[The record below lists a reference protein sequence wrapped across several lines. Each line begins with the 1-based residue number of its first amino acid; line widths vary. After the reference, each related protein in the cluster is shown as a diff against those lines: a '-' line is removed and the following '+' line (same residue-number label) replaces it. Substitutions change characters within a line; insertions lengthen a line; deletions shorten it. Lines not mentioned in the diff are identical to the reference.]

1 MYIYLSITMN
11 RTCSGYLRLLNR
23 INPQLFDVTL
33 RDGIQAA
40 SVDVYTTSKKKD
52 VFHTI
57 MNNHKPSKIEV
68 GSLVS
73 PKVLPIMSDSMEM
86 YQYTSSMLQREYT
99 ESGVN
104 TKPFLLIPNK
114 KSLQTALE
122 NDVYGISLITSVSDA
137 FQQKNVKMSL
147 IQTKL
152 ALYDMCYTAR
162 LKMPE
167 IYIKLYISC
176 INECPIQGK
185 MSDDDII
192 REIMSYNDNR
202 FSELCLSD
210 TCGTL
215 SYNSFKYIVDVL
227 MAYGMDM
234 SRLSLHLHVSD
245 DNRRNATSI
254 LFYCF
259 EKGINKFD
267 VSLLESGG
275 CSVTMGK
282 NVKPNLTYELFQTTL
297 YNYITWKN
305 REYSDV

>member
-1 MYIYLSITMN
+1 MN
-11 RTCSGYLRLLNR
+11 RTCSGYMRLLKQ

-40 SVDVYTTSKKKD
+40 SVDIYTTLKKKE
-52 VFHTI
+52 VFHNI
-57 MNNHKPSKIEV
+57 MNNFKPSRLEV

-73 PKVLPIMSDSMEM
+73 PKVLPIMSDSLEL
-86 YQYTSSMLQREYT
+86 YKYTSSRLQVEYADI
-99 ESGVN
+99 N
-104 TKPFLLIPNK
+104 TKPFLLVPNK
-114 KSLQTALE
+114 KSLKTALE
-122 NDVYGISLITSVSDA
+122 NNVDGISLITSVSDD

-152 ALYDMCYTAR
+152 SLYDICYTAR
-162 LKMPE
+162 LKMPDM
-167 IYIKLYISC
+167 YIKLYISC
-176 INECPIQGK
+176 INECPILGK
-185 MSDDDII
+185 ISDDEII
-192 REIMSYNDNR
+192 SEIVSYNDAR

-215 SYNSFKYIVDVL
+215 SYSSFKYIVDGL
-227 MAYGMDM
+227 IEKGIDT
-234 SRLSLHLHVSD
+234 SKLSLHLHVSD
-245 DNRRNATSI
+245 ENQTNMTSI

-259 EKGINKFD
+259 DKGINKFD

-282 NVKPNLTYELFQTTL
+282 KVKPNLTYDLFHKTL
-297 YNYITWKN
+297 HRYITWKN

>member
-1 MYIYLSITMN
+1 MN
-11 RTCSGYLRLLNR
+11 STCSRYTRLLKQ

-40 SVDVYTTSKKKD
+40 SVEIYTTSKKKD
-52 VFHTI
+52 VFHNI
-57 MNNHKPSKIEV
+57 MDNYKPSKIEV
-68 GSLVS
+68 GSIVS
-73 PKVLPIMSDSMEM
+73 PKVLPIMRDSIEI
-86 YQYTSSMLQREYT
+86 YNYVTSILSSENV
-99 ESGVN
+99 EN

-114 KSLQTALE
+114 KSLKPALD
-122 NDVYGISLITSVSDA
+122 NNVCGISLITSVSDD

-147 IQTKL
+147 TQTKL
-152 ALYDMCYTAR
+152 SLYDICYTAR
-162 LKMPE
+162 IHTPD

-176 INECPIQGK
+176 ISECPIMGK
-185 MSDDDII
+185 MSNDHII
-192 REIMSYNDNR
+192 REILCYNDTR

-215 SYNSFKYIVDVL
+215 SYSSFQYIVDSL
-227 MAYGMDM
+227 LAYGFDINK
-234 SRLSLHLHVSD
+234 LSLHLHVSHE
-245 DNRRNATSI
+245 NQTNTSNI

-282 NVKPNLTYELFQTTL
+282 NVKPNLSYELFQQNL
-297 YNYITWKN
+297 HKYIMWKT